1 MKHLSGAR
9 RWAALLA
16 LGTALVLVT
25 AGQAATPKKGG
36 TLKILG
42 QSDIFNL
49 DTTSGYYTVNNILY
63 RAYARQLFSYADSPS
78 FKTQITLVPDIATV
92 IPSSSNGGIS
102 ADGKTYTIHIKP
114 GVKWSSSPP
123 RQVTAARSEERRV
136 GKERKRRTSP

>member
-1 MKHLSGAR
+1 MKHLSGA

-16 LGTALVLVT
+16 LGAALVLVA

-63 RAYARQLFSYADSPS
+63 RGYARQLFSYVNSPS
-78 FKTQITLVPDIATV
+78 FQAQIKLVPDVATV
-92 IPSSSNGGIS
+92 VPTTGNGGIS
-102 ADGKTYTIHIKP
+102 KDGKTYTIHLKK
-114 GVKWSSSPP
+114 GVKWNSSPP
-123 RQVTAARSEERRV
+123 RQVTAADFVREF
-136 GKERKRRTSP
+136 KLLC